1 MSCKLV
7 QFYYIQNVICTV
19 SDDVLI
25 FVITPKYGA
34 TSVILLLLLEEVF
47 YWFRQ
52 VMSDNIHRQT
62 QSHTSTALAWRR
74 AGNKMVLMV
83 C

>member
-47 YWFRQ
+47 Y
-52 VMSDNIHRQT
+52 
-62 QSHTSTALAWRR
+62 
-74 AGNKMVLMV
+74 
-83 C
+83 